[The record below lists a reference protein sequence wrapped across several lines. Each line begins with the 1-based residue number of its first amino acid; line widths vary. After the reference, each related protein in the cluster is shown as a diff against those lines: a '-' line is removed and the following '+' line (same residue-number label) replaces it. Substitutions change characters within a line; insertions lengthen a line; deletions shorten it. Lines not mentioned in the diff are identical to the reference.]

1 MDLEFKSLEELYN
14 RIKPALRAKCTEFK
28 TLGYSNIKE
37 SDIWNYL
44 TESIWISSEGLDLSQ
59 MVSNIFDLSIDDIN
73 NYLIKKVSIE
83 NREPYF
89 FE

>member
-1 MDLEFKSLEELYN
+1 MDLEFKSLKELYN

-44 TESIWISSEGLDLSQ
+44 STKWIRSEGLDLSI
-59 MVSNIFDLSIDDIN
+59 MVSDIFDLSIDEIN
-73 NYLIKKVSIE
+73 NYLIKKVSLE

-89 FE
+89 YE

>member
-28 TLGYSNIKE
+28 TIGYSGIKE

-44 TESIWISSEGLDLSQ
+44 TETKWKTATDLTLTE
-59 MVSNIFDLSIDDIN
+59 MINDIITVDLEDV
-73 NYLIKKVSIE
+73 YKYMEV
-83 NREPYF
+83 
-89 FE
+89 